1 VMEESWRP
9 STTPQPSTPTAGH
22 GEGPERSSTAEAKET
37 EPFARAASQITELM
51 QRFIEEVRAAR
62 RDAQVAAD
70 SARTAHADAER
81 IGLEAINHRADA
93 EADAIRIVD
102 DARAEADRIVSEA
115 RAGAERARADVQ
127 AKEQEALRAARSV
140 LEARQ
145 EIDRASR
152 DLGAMTDTV
161 LETFRDIRERTVVA
175 LGEVEVVIEKWVSSD
190 PVVVV
195 QDADVPAP
203 ADVPQVP
210 RPDL

>member
-1 VMEESWRP
+1 MMEESWRP

-51 QRFIEEVRAAR
+51 QGFIEEVRAAR

-102 DARAEADRIVSEA
+102 DARAEADRIRKEA
-115 RAGAERARADVQ
+115 ETRAAAAERLYRGIVDDLERAQEILGAAIDRVGTD
-127 AKEQEALRAARSV
+127 AKESTASEYGAVMPDAPGEAAAQS
-140 LEARQ
+140 
-145 EIDRASR
+145 
-152 DLGAMTDTV
+152 
-161 LETFRDIRERTVVA
+161 
-175 LGEVEVVIEKWVSSD
+175 
-190 PVVVV
+190 
-195 QDADVPAP
+195 
-203 ADVPQVP
+203 
-210 RPDL
+210 